1 MAVNYRHDFHALSA
15 LGCPNLRPAA
25 LGHHERRIDEAF
37 LFIQRASVAKLIG
50 EIRQYPPQNLIAA
63 ALREHVPF

>member
-1 MAVNYRHDFHALSA
+1 MIFM
-15 LGCPNLRPAA
+15 PFP
-25 LGHHERRIDEAF
+25 
-37 LFIQRASVAKLIG
+37 RASVAKLIG